1 MTLASAS
8 QSQNSDKRARE
19 KVRAYLASLPPDAR
33 KAIKTLRDAI
43 RSAAPRAEES
53 FGYGMPA
60 FRFEGRPLVWYA
72 AWKEHTSL
80 YPISAGMMRAHAT
93 AMKRYDTSG
102 RGTIRF
108 PLTKPV
114 PSTLV
119 RRIVRTRVAD
129 LRKAR

>member
-1 MTLASAS
+1 LAAPAKSK
-8 QSQNSDKRARE
+8 NSDKQARE
-19 KVRAYLASLPPDAR
+19 KVRAYLASLPADAR
-33 KAIKTLRDAI
+33 KAMKTLRVDI
-43 RSAAPRAEES
+43 RSAAPGAEES

-80 YPISAGMMRAHAT
+80 YPISAGMMRAHAA
-93 AMKRYDTSG
+93 AMKGYETSG

-108 PLTKPV
+108 PLTEPV

-119 RRIVRTRVAD
+119 RQIVRTRIAE